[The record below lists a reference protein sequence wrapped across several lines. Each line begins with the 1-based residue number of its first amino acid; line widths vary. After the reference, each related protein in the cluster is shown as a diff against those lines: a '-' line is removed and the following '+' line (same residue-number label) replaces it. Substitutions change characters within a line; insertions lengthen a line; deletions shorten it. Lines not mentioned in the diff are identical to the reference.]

1 MLEIRQ
7 MWDMRMKAAK
17 IVGSAMALLALG
29 FICIVGVRAQQSANN
44 STSSVVATN
53 WVGYLV
59 AGQTDTADR
68 ITQNPSPT
76 IIRRVELGLRSDG
89 VVIWREATKTK

>member
-1 MLEIRQ
+1 MI
-7 MWDMRMKAAK
+7 DMRASLIKV
-17 IVGSAMALLALG
+17 VGSGIVLLALG
-29 FICIVGVRAQQSANN
+29 SVCIIGVRGQQAARNSSPSAV
-44 STSSVVATN
+44 TTN

-59 AGQTDTADR
+59 AGRTDTADR

-76 IIRRVELGLRSDG
+76 IIRQVELGLRSDG